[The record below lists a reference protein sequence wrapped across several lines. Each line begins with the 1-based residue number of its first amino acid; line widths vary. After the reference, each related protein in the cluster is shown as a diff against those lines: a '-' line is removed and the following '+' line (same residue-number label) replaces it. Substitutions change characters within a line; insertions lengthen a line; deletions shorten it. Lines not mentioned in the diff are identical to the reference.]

1 MGKSSAGC
9 RRHEALYFL
18 VAGFCAKQRGGGI
31 KLSLRGEKK
40 SEERWS
46 VYWHRDYST
55 QVSPSLKSHLF
66 AGKRKG
72 GLPTFHKHIG
82 ENTWKILQFGAY
94 LQNTAQFCGF
104 SRMIKSR
111 EKMREEPKFLVRFA
125 IQRKYMS
132 WICLLRDVF
141 WNKIV

>member
-9 RRHEALYFL
+9 RRHKALYFL
-18 VAGFCAKQRGGGI
+18 VAGFCAKQRGEELNYLSGGKRKVRRGGLFTDTGI
-31 KLSLRGEKK
+31 IQLRSL
-40 SEERWS
+40 
-46 VYWHRDYST
+46 
-55 QVSPSLKSHLF
+55 QVIRATFF

-94 LQNTAQFCGF
+94 LQNTENTPQFCGF

-132 WICLLRDVF
+132 
-141 WNKIV
+141 